1 MFHLIGAHTISIN
14 LLIKNHVIDQDCV
27 QIKEYIKCNI
37 EKNGYA
43 EPEGNFGSTNSPQK
57 KFNKHLQNSPILK
70 KALHACMQLGCF

>member
-27 QIKEYIKCNI
+27 QIKEYIKSNI

-43 EPEGNFGSTNSPQK
+43 EPEGNFGSTISPQK
-57 KFNKHLQNSPILK
+57 KVY
-70 KALHACMQLGCF
+70 